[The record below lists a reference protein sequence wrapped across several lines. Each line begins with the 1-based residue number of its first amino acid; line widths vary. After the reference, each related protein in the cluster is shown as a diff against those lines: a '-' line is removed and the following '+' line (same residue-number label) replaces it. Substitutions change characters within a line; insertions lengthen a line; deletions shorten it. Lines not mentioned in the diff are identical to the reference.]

1 MNEKTTTPL
10 TDDEEVKFL
19 AENSDISPLQARQL
33 IECFGRD
40 RQNCWKKRRNS
51 KRKDKTWLRS
61 HGTTTKSAGGAE
73 DRNGRPAVVD
83 TGNDVGILR
92 IDFAEKDENLEEINW
107 DDFFAIFDDRNLAF
121 LYEDAGDSRFNKF
134 VDADKNA

>member
-40 RQNCWKKRRNS
+40 RQKLLEKAKKF
-51 KRKDKTWLRS
+51 K
-61 HGTTTKSAGGAE
+61 AE
-73 DRNGRPAVVD
+73 G
-83 TGNDVGILR
+83 
-92 IDFAEKDENLEEINW
+92 
-107 DDFFAIFDDRNLAF
+107 
-121 LYEDAGDSRFNKF
+121 
-134 VDADKNA
+134 